1 MYKFESRV
9 RYSEVSCDGVLTLE
23 ALLNYFQ
30 DVSTF
35 QSEDLG
41 VGLEYLAGFHMAWV
55 LSSWQIQVNRYP
67 KLGEKIVA
75 ATFPYEFK
83 GFFGMR
89 NFLLLT
95 EDEEVLACAN
105 TMWTLLDMEKMVPAK
120 PTAEMLEK
128 YVLEEKYPMDYQGRK
143 ISIPG
148 NGLVQSALPVSPDY
162 LDTNFHVNNG
172 QYVRIAKRYLPDR
185 ATVKQLRAEYRK
197 SAVLGDVFYP
207 VVYENDGIWVVS
219 LNDQDG
225 KAYAVVEFA
234 FV

>member
-1 MYKFESRV
+1 MYRFESRV
-9 RYSEVSCDGVLTLE
+9 RYSEVSCEGTLTIE

-41 VGLEYLAGFHMAWV
+41 VGVEYLAGFHMAWV

-67 KLGEKIVA
+67 KLGEKIVV

-89 NFLLLT
+89 NFLLMT
-95 EDEEVLACAN
+95 EAEEVLACAN
-105 TMWTLLDMEKMVPAK
+105 TMWTLLDTEKMVPAK
-120 PTAEMLEK
+120 PTEEMLQK
-128 YVLEEKYPMDYQGRK
+128 YVLEERYPMDYRGRK
-143 ISIPG
+143 IAIPA
-148 NGLVQSALPVSPDY
+148 NGSKQPAIPVTKEY

-172 QYVRIAKRYLPDR
+172 QYVRIAKMYLPDR
-185 ATVKQLRAEYRK
+185 VSVKQLRAEYRK

-207 VVYENDGIWVVS
+207 VLYENDGNYVVS
-219 LNDQDG
+219 LNDQEG
-225 KAYAVVEFA
+225 KAYAVVEFTCA
-234 FV
+234 

>member
-1 MYKFESRV
+1 MYRFESRV
-9 RYSEVSCDGVLTLE
+9 RYSEVSCEGTLTLE

-120 PTAEMLEK
+120 PTVEMLEK
-128 YVLEEKYPMDYQGRK
+128 YVLEEKLPMDYQGRK

-148 NGLVQSALPVSPDY
+148 NGLVQSSLPVSADY
-162 LDTNFHVNNG
+162 LDTNRHVNNG
-172 QYVRIAKRYLPDR
+172 QYVRIAKRFLPDQ
-185 ATVKQLRAEYRK
+185 AKIKQLRAEYRK
-197 SAVLGDVFYP
+197 AAVLGDVFYP

-225 KAYAVVEFA
+225 KAYAVVEFTL
-234 FV
+234 V